1 MIIVLGN
8 GKSRLNFDLDK
19 LSEYAITFGCNALYR
34 DFAPD
39 ILVTVDIPITHEIL
53 STNYAKRNKL
63 YTSISNSFTPE
74 FRNEFEVKHMIENN
88 VTNYKFLLNGVG
100 NVNDPVHYISWYEE
114 SDLLYDFPWKDDN
127 WGMSAGITAIRLA
140 HVLYPDEKIIL
151 IGFDVFGER
160 NNVYDGTNTYPPLG
174 QRNTGETVGFLGGF
188 DLLTTKYNK
197 IDIERLSY
205 TDDEIPNIKNI
216 LEKDLWQQ
224 LKH

>member
-8 GKSRLNFDLDK
+8 GKSRLNFDLDE

-39 ILVTVDIPITHEIL
+39 ILLTVDIPITHEIL
-53 STNYAKRNKL
+53 STEYTKRNKL

-74 FRNEFEVKHMIENN
+74 FRNQFEFKQIIENS
-88 VTNYKFLLNGVG
+88 VTDYKFLLNGVG
-100 NVNDPVHYISWYEE
+100 TLDKPKHYITWYNEN
-114 SDLLYDFPWKDDN
+114 DLIYDFPWKDDN

-160 NNVYDGTNTYPPLG
+160 NNVYDGTNTYPSEG
-174 QRNTGETVGFLGGF
+174 TKNTGETVGFLGGF
-188 DLLTTKYNK
+188 DLLTTKYK
-197 IDIERLSY
+197 RIDIERVSY
-205 TDDEIPNIKNI
+205 TDDKIPNVKNI
-216 LEKDLWQQ
+216 TEKNLWQQ
-224 LKH
+224 LK